1 MRLVVAVSGASGA
14 PYAKRLLDFLA
25 SHGASH
31 GVTADLVFTQ
41 TGKQVWKQ
49 EIGTEPAYPFTTW
62 KNQDF
67 TAPFA
72 SGSSLYDG
80 MVVIPCSAGALARI
94 AYGISVDLVGRAA
107 DVMLKERRRLV
118 LVLRETPIS
127 LVHARAM
134 TQVIEAGAF
143 VMPASPSFYSGPRT
157 IDQLV
162 DTVVARVL
170 DRLGLPNDLMKRWE
184 GLTSERGDTR
194 SAEPSASGPRAPP
207 NPPLAPG
214 QAHPP
219 APALAEYP
227 PEED

>member
-1 MRLVVAVSGASGA
+1 MKLVVAVSGASGA

-25 SHGASH
+25 ERGPAA
-31 GVTADLVFTQ
+31 GVEVDLVFTQ

-49 EIGTEPAYPFTTW
+49 EIGAEPRYPFRIW

-72 SGSSLYDG
+72 SGSALYQG
-80 MVVIPCSAGALARI
+80 MVVIPCSAGSLARI
-94 AYGISVDLVGRAA
+94 AHGVSVDLVGRAA

-134 TQVIEAGAF
+134 VQAIEAGAF
-143 VMPASPSFYSGPRT
+143 VMPASPSFYSGPRNVGE
-157 IDQLV
+157 LV

-170 DRLGLPNDLMKRWE
+170 DRLGLPNDLMKRWD
-184 GLTSERGDTR
+184 GL
-194 SAEPSASGPRAPP
+194 APRAPEP
-207 NPPLAPG
+207 V
-214 QAHPP
+214 
-219 APALAEYP
+219 
-227 PEED
+227 EEP

>member
-25 SHGASH
+25 EQGPRT
-31 GVTADLVFTQ
+31 GVEADLVFTQ

-49 EIGTEPAYPFTTW
+49 EIGAEPRYPFRIW

-72 SGSSLYDG
+72 SGSALYEG

-94 AYGISVDLVGRAA
+94 AHGISVDLVGRAA

-127 LVHARAM
+127 LPHARAM
-134 TQVIEAGAF
+134 TQAIEAGAF

-157 IDQLV
+157 VADLV

-170 DRLGLPNDLMKRWE
+170 DRLGLPNDLMKRWD
-184 GLTSERGDTR
+184 GL
-194 SAEPSASGPRAPP
+194 APRAPEP
-207 NPPLAPG
+207 V
-214 QAHPP
+214 
-219 APALAEYP
+219 
-227 PEED
+227 EDP

>member
-1 MRLVVAVSGASGA
+1 MKLVVAVSGASGA

-25 SHGASH
+25 AHGPAH
-31 GVTADLVFTQ
+31 GVHADLVFTT
-41 TGKQVWKQ
+41 TGKQVWNQ
-49 EIGTEPAYPFTTW
+49 EIGAAPRYPFTTW

-80 MVVIPCSAGALARI
+80 MVVIPCSAGALSRI
-94 AYGISVDLVGRAA
+94 AYGMSMDLVGRAA

-143 VMPASPSFYSGPRT
+143 VMPASPSFYSGPKT
-157 IDQLV
+157 IEALV

-170 DRLGLPNDLMKRWE
+170 DRLGLPNDLMKRWD
-184 GLTSERGDTR
+184 GIGPAA
-194 SAEPSASGPRAPP
+194 AEPV
-207 NPPLAPG
+207 
-214 QAHPP
+214 
-219 APALAEYP
+219 
-227 PEED
+227 EEP